1 MQRRSFLKSGLASG
15 ALVTVADAL
24 STPAVSQDRREW
36 RLTHAYPKG
45 YPIFGEAPQLIADY
59 VKRASDGRLTIQV
72 FGAGE
77 IVPAFEAMDA
87 TESGTT
93 EMGYGTSYFWAGKEP
108 ALKFITSMP
117 FGLTAQ
123 EQNGWFAAGGREI
136 CQKVYDRLGVKFF
149 VAGNSGAQMG
159 GWFNREIDSLNDF
172 SGLKMRIP
180 GLGGEVIKAVGAT
193 VVNLPGGELLPAMQT
208 GTINALEWI
217 GPYSD
222 LAFGF
227 HQVAKYYYYPG
238 WQEPSGIFDLF
249 VNRQAWEGLP
259 DDLKAMIETAS
270 VAANAFVL
278 DQLAARH
285 PAALRTLVDDHGVEL
300 RRFSDDT
307 LTGLAKASG
316 EVINDMASQDA
327 LSRELLDSI
336 LSFRENATAFTGVAE
351 QAVLQARSLD
361 YAYPKAGGG

>member
-1 MQRRSFLKSGLASG
+1 MKRRAFFKSAAVTSAAVAAAS
-15 ALVTVADAL
+15 AF
-24 STPAVSQDRREW
+24 PAPAISQGRRQW

-45 YPIFGEAPQLIADY
+45 YPIFGEAPELIADY
-59 VKRASDGRLTIQV
+59 VERGSDGRLTIQV

-87 TESGTT
+87 VESGTT
-93 EMGYGTSYFWAGKEP
+93 EMGYGTSYFWSGKEP
-108 ALKFITSMP
+108 ALKFITGMP

-123 EQNGWFAAGGREI
+123 EQNGWFAAGGREL

-159 GWFNREIDSLNDF
+159 GWFNREIESPEDL
-172 SGLKMRIP
+172 SGLRMRIP
-180 GLGGEVIKAVGAT
+180 GLGGEVMSAVGAT

-208 GTINALEWI
+208 GSIDALEWI

-227 HQVAKYYYYPG
+227 HQVAEYYYYPG

-249 VNRQAWEGLP
+249 INKRAW
-259 DDLKAMIETAS
+259 DDLPSDIQAITEAAS
-270 VAANAFVL
+270 VAANAYVL
-278 DQLAARH
+278 DELSARN
-285 PAALRTLVDDHGVEL
+285 PPALRTLVEQHNVKL
-300 RRFSDDT
+300 RRFSDET
-307 LTGLAKASG
+307 LTALGEASG
-316 EVINDMASQDA
+316 EVINDIASQDS

-336 LSFRENATAFTGVAE
+336 LEFRRNATAFTEIAE

-361 YAYPKAGGG
+361 YAYAPVGGG